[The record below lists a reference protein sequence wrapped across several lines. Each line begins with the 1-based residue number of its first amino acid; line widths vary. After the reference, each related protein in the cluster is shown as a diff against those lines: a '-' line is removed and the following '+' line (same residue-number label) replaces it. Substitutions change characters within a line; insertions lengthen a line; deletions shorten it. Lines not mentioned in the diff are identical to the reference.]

1 MSGLGETEEQKKN
14 YGNKYFFFTFSS
26 FKNYSTMRRGTFF
39 FLKTLKSVM
48 SILRAMCYENHV
60 KYVHAHLNTY
70 AIYSQKEKLKFGKH
84 VRYQQESKTSFLR
97 EPQNAHFVLKK
108 KTISSYEEKVLFFVF
123 TFGKNTPVIRTRLSK
138 STL

>member
-1 MSGLGETEEQKKN
+1 LSGLGETEQKKN
-14 YGNKYFFFTFSS
+14 YGYIYFFFTFSS

-48 SILRAMCYENHV
+48 SILRAMCYENHM

-97 EPQNAHFVLKK
+97 EPQNAHFVFKK
-108 KTISSYEEKVLFFVF
+108 KQSLHVKKRYYFFVF